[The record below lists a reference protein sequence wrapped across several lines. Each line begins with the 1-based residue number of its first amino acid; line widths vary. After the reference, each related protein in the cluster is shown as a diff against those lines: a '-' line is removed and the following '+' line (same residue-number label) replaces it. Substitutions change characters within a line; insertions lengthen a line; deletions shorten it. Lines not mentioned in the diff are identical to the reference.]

1 MAKKSA
7 KQAKLDR
14 ELEDLAV
21 IVTALPLNPIPW
33 VAALKLIAP
42 VLVRLAIRQALKR
55 VKRGMAE
62 DKVKSVTD
70 SVTGALNALLDAR
83 LPPAGGST
91 P

>member
-1 MAKKSA
+1 MARKSA

-21 IVTALPLNPIPW
+21 ILTALPLNPIPW
-33 VAALKLIAP
+33 VSVLKLVAP

-70 SVTGALNALLDAR
+70 SVTGDLNALLDAR
-83 LPPAGGST
+83 LPPAGGS
-91 P
+91 